1 MHVIDR
7 RMGKRPSRVVI
18 VGGGQAGGRLAQ
30 ALARVEQS
38 AVTLVC
44 QEPHPP
50 YERPPLSKGVLLGTR
65 PFESCLI
72 WPAGDAAWERVNLR
86 LDVSAVAIERETK
99 TIRLDDGTSLGYDHL
114 VLATGS
120 RLRRLTAP
128 GSDLANIHSLRS
140 YDQALAIAEDFGPRK
155 RLVVVGGGFIGLEIA
170 ASARLRDLETTV
182 VEASDRLLARVVPA
196 RIANLLA
203 RRHEKEGVT
212 LRMGAMVERF
222 ISNGRGAV
230 KAVELSTGETLPCDV
245 AVVGVGVAAN
255 IELAEEAGLEVD
267 VGIRVDASLRTS
279 DPAIFA
285 IGDVATFW
293 HPLYDRHVRVEA
305 WQNAEDH
312 ARVVAAILS
321 GKDAVVDTVPFFWS
335 DQYDLSLQIVGLPHL
350 GSSVVARVRQDG
362 AAILFHLDPGGRIV
376 GATGLGT
383 AGSIGRDIRLTQL
396 LIAQRACPDRT
407 VLKDPEGRLKALI
420 GSDIALPIPPV
431 LAAEVQPGA

>member
-1 MHVIDR
+1 MGER
-7 RMGKRPSRVVI
+7 RSKVVI

-30 ALARVEQS
+30 ALARAEPPLS
-38 AVTLVC
+38 VTLVC

-65 PFESCLI
+65 SFESCLI
-72 WPAGDAAWERVNLR
+72 WPAGDEAWTKIDLRVG
-86 LDVSAVAIERETK
+86 VSAVRIDRQARTV
-99 TIRLDDGTSLGYDHL
+99 RLDDGTSVGYDHL

-120 RLRRLTAP
+120 RLRRLTVP
-128 GSDLANIHSLRS
+128 GSSLANVHSLRS
-140 YDQALAIAEDFGPRK
+140 YDQALAIAEDFGSGK

-170 ASARLRDLETTV
+170 ASARLRALDTTV

-196 RIANLLA
+196 RIASLLA
-203 RRHEKEGVT
+203 RRHEEEGVT

-255 IELAEEAGLEVD
+255 VELAAEAGLDVD
-267 VGIRVDASLRTS
+267 VGICVDASLRTS

-293 HPLYDRHVRVEA
+293 HPLYDRPVRVEA

-312 ARVVAAILS
+312 AKVVAAVLS
-321 GKDAVVDTVPFFWS
+321 GREAVADTVPFFWS
-335 DQYDLSLQIVGLPHL
+335 DQYDLSLQIVGPAASRLL
-350 GSSVVARVRQDG
+350 GRG
-362 AAILFHLDPGGRIV
+362 AH
-376 GATGLGT
+376 
-383 AGSIGRDIRLTQL
+383 
-396 LIAQRACPDRT
+396 
-407 VLKDPEGRLKALI
+407 PEGRRGHPVPSRAERPDR
-420 GSDIALPIPPV
+420 GRDGPRHRRVDRPRHPADASADCPPR
-431 LAAEVQPGA
+431 PS

>member
-1 MHVIDR
+1 
-7 RMGKRPSRVVI
+7 MGKRPSRVVI

-140 YDQALAIAEDFGPRK
+140 YDQALAIAGDFGPRK

-420 GSDIALPIPPV
+420 GSDITLPIPPV

>member
-1 MHVIDR
+1 
-7 RMGKRPSRVVI
+7 MGEKHNRVVI
-18 VGGGQAGGRLAQ
+18 IGGGQAGGRLAQ
-30 ALARVEQS
+30 LLARLDRLS
-38 AVTLVC
+38 VTLAC

-72 WPAGDAAWERVNLR
+72 WPPGDAAWEKIDLRVG
-86 LDVSAVAIERETK
+86 VAALSIDRPARTV
-99 TIRLDDGTSLGYDHL
+99 RFDDGTVLGYDHL

-120 RLRRLTAP
+120 RLRRLTVP
-128 GSDLANIHSLRS
+128 GSKLANVHSLRS
-140 YDQALAIAEDFGPRK
+140 YDQALAIAGDFAAGK

-170 ASARLRDLETTV
+170 ASARLRDLHTTV
-182 VEASDRLLARVVPA
+182 VEASDRLLARVVPP

-203 RRHEKEGVT
+203 RRHEAEGVA

-230 KAVELSTGETLPCDV
+230 KAAELSTGETLPCDV

-255 IELAEEAGLEVD
+255 VELAAGAGLEVD
-267 VGIRVDASLRTS
+267 VGIRVDQQLRTS

-293 HPLYDRHVRVEA
+293 HPLYERYVRVEA

-312 ARVVAAILS
+312 ARVVAGILS
-321 GKDAVVDTVPFFWS
+321 GEAAVADSVPFFWS

-350 GSSVVARVRQDG
+350 GSSVVTRTRKDG
-362 AAILFHLDPGGRIV
+362 AAILFHLEPDGRIV
-376 GATGLGT
+376 GATGLGA
-383 AGSIGRDIRLTQL
+383 AGSIGRDIRLTQV
-396 LIAQRACPDRT
+396 LIAQRARPDRG
-407 VLKDPEGRLKALI
+407 VLMNPESRLKALL
-420 GSDIALPIPPV
+420 DRDVPLPPLPV
-431 LAAEVQPGA
+431 HVAAQPLPGGA